1 MKFYQKT
8 WFIILMLLVF
18 APVGIFL
25 MWKFKPNWGK
35 TAKYVLS
42 VAFGFYFL
50 LCCIVAFAP
59 EGETQPT
66 SAMPS
71 VSVTNSQTTTE
82 PTTEETTEPTTV
94 PTTQPETTVQ
104 QTTDSTKKSSQNS
117 SNNKKAP
124 VTTKKQ
130 TTTQNPDE
138 KITVYITRTGEKYH
152 YENPCGNGKYYP
164 ISLAEAKERGYEPC
178 GKCVLH

>member
-1 MKFYQKT
+1 MKFYQTT
-8 WFIILMLLVF
+8 WFNILMLFVF

-50 LCCIVAFAP
+50 LCCVAAFTPA
-59 EGETQPT
+59 EETKPT
-66 SAMPS
+66 SALPS
-71 VSVTNSQTTTE
+71 VSVTNSQTTE
-82 PTTEETTEPTTV
+82 PTTEATTKPTTET
-94 PTTQPETTVQ
+94 TTQPETTTRL
-104 QTTDSTKKSSQNS
+104 TTETTKKSSQNS

-130 TTTQNPDE
+130 SVTQDPEE
-138 KITVYITRTGEKYH
+138 KITVYITKTGEKYH
-152 YENPCGNGKYYP
+152 YENPCGNGTYYP
-164 ISLAEAKERGYEPC
+164 ISLAEAKDRGYEPC
-178 GKCVLH
+178 EKCVLH